1 MGPAYLLWR
10 CIDVFVVY
18 LCDPSDL
25 SNIINVIY
33 LANFN
38 HHLSCFAALH
48 KGLYVQQVHTFNLCG
63 VVSKTV
69 VPPSGVGQCYPSGVA
84 RYYANRLQP
93 VQ

>member
-1 MGPAYLLWR
+1 MLYKSACQQQERLS
-10 CIDVFVVY
+10 VVQV
-18 LCDPSDL
+18 SM
-25 SNIINVIY
+25 SATGEAKSVVQVSMS
-33 LANFN
+33 ATGG
-38 HHLSCFAALH
+38 S
-48 KGLYVQQVHTFNLCG
+48 KVLYKSACQQQETLKFNLCG

>member
-18 LCDPSDL
+18 LRDPSDL

-38 HHLSCFAALH
+38 HHLSCIAALH
-48 KGLYVQQVHTFNLCG
+48 KRMYVQREHTDNYAIYNY
-63 VVSKTV
+63 VSIS
-69 VPPSGVGQCYPSGVA
+69 SGTI
-84 RYYANRLQP
+84 LE
-93 VQ
+93 

>member
-38 HHLSCFAALH
+38 HHLSCIAALH
-48 KGLYVQQVHTFNLCG
+48 KGLYVQQVHTNLFNSPLR
-63 VVSKTV
+63 SLFSTFNNN
-69 VPPSGVGQCYPSGVA
+69 SA
-84 RYYANRLQP
+84 RNARDSSY
-93 VQ
+93 

>member
-10 CIDVFVVY
+10 CIDVFGVY

-38 HHLSCFAALH
+38 HHLSCIAALH
-48 KGLYVQQVHTFNLCG
+48 KRLYVQWVHTVTLVSLHQLGIFTVLPWLLYGTMVSFN
-63 VVSKTV
+63 TM
-69 VPPSGVGQCYPSGVA
+69 
-84 RYYANRLQP
+84 
-93 VQ
+93 